1 MIDWDKE
8 TPSQCAERAARRA
21 IDAISRVGT
30 LNTDVAALTDRVE
43 ALEHANGQLLAALV
57 ELADDIEALKRRA

>member
-1 MIDWDKE
+1 M
-8 TPSQCAERAARRA
+8 S
-21 IDAISRVGT
+21 
-30 LNTDVAALTDRVE
+30 TDVAALTDRIE